1 MNSSEMQQ
9 EKRLV
14 ETRLEPPWQYCV
26 SPLCQCRF
34 DAERRLLHLEGPA
47 NCHAFVE
54 QRLRPGNLHSLSA
67 EVLCGYDA
75 ANAWGAGIAL
85 CWPGR
90 QFLRVNV
97 RADGRYGIDDGRR
110 TTLVGTTPSQG
121 WTTLRIRLLPE
132 DVLAEVS
139 TVGGLW
145 SVLASFPA
153 EAYPG
158 NPCTV
163 RLGKMSRWGTAK
175 DFYNP
180 GLVGSSAI
188 GNMVLVWRTEP
199 FAGAVC

>member
-1 MNSSEMQQ
+1 MQQ
-9 EKRLV
+9 ENRLV
-14 ETRLEPPWQYCV
+14 ETRLEPPWQYYV
-26 SPLCQCRF
+26 SPSCQCRF
-34 DAERRLLHLEGPA
+34 DPERRVLHFDIHA

-54 QRLRPGNLHSLSA
+54 QRLKPGHLYSLSA
-67 EVLCGYDA
+67 DVLCGYDA

-97 RADGRYGIDDGRR
+97 RADRRYGIDDGRR
-110 TTLVGTTPSQG
+110 TTLVGTTPSKG
-121 WTTLRIRLLPE
+121 WTALRIRFLPK
-132 DVLAEVS
+132 DVLAEASAQGDLWAVS
-139 TVGGLW
+139 
-145 SVLASFPA
+145 ASFPA

-180 GLVGSSAI
+180 GPVGYTALRR
-188 GNMVLVWRTEP
+188 MLLVWWGEEP
-199 FAGAVC
+199 